1 MEEKADCSEVC
12 VGGVG
17 GGWLDHCAEKEG
29 DALGSKYLGK
39 AWGGGNVGYL
49 SGLFSKC
56 LSESS

>member
-39 AWGGGNVGYL
+39 AWGGGQCRIFEWFIFQMSL
-49 SGLFSKC
+49 R
-56 LSESS
+56 E